1 MTSSQIK
8 IWYAWHKWSSL
19 VCTVFMLMLCIT
31 GLPLIFA
38 HEIDHALGY
47 SVDPPVLEQN
57 APHNV
62 SVANLVAAAKAR
74 RPQDAVQF
82 VTADPDEPD
91 IMYLRMGEN
100 IEGEISAFLTYD
112 LRTGEFLNDYPLDQG
127 FMNVMLRL
135 HIDMFAGLPGT
146 LFLGFMG
153 ILLVVSLVS
162 GTVVY
167 APYMRKLKFAT
178 VRRHRSARI
187 KWLDLHNLLGI
198 TTLVWLLVVGATGA
212 INTLSIPIFAQWQ
225 KTELAAMTAAYKGEP
240 PIKNTISADQ
250 AIAAANAAEP
260 DMALSFMAFPGNEF
274 ASPHHYAAFM
284 SGQTSFTSKL
294 LKPVLIDAGT
304 GQITAQRDLPWT
316 VGLLLLSQP
325 LHFGD
330 YGGLPLKI
338 LWALLDVLAII
349 VLASGVYLWFKKR
362 KIPVEKRLRRLR
374 AETESSPIVATAARY
389 NET

>member
-1 MTSSQIK
+1 
-8 IWYAWHKWSSL
+8 
-19 VCTVFMLMLCIT
+19 MLMLCIT